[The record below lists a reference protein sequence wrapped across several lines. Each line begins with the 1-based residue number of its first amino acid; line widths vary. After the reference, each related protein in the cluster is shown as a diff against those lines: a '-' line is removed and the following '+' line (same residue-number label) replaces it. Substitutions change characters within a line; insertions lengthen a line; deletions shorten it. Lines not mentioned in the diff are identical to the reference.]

1 GVEPGAAG
9 IKPGAAGIKSGAPGP
24 LTQAELRR
32 RLVASRHAVSM
43 KMAILDPGRQS
54 CRRGPVGRSALV
66 AGDVALAAARA
77 DMTLGAPCPSPP
89 AKQVKPPPKG
99 KRCQVNDETRTAA
112 GAATRPART
121 GGGRRTERLGK
132 LLRFLRPY
140 RGQVLLIMGL
150 VLFQTLTELYLP
162 ALMASIVDRGVVPGD
177 IGHIRRTG
185 GLMLLVAGVGVGAAI
200 MTSRLSSRTAS
211 AYGRDLRGRVFRR
224 VTAFSMREFDE
235 LGTATLITR
244 TTNDVTQV
252 QQVLFMTLRMFVSAP
267 LMALGGVF
275 MAISTDPGLS
285 WVIVAVVPVLGV
297 IGAAVA
303 AKSKPHYWVL
313 QAKIARMNRVVREWL
328 TGVRVVQA
336 FNREEYKRHGFGAT
350 SRDLTDTGVRVHRLM
365 AAGMPM
371 MMVVLNMT
379 TVAVMWFG
387 GIRIDQGHM
396 QVGALM
402 AFIQYVMLIM
412 FSLLMVTMI
421 FVIFPRAAVSAAR
434 INEVLEIEPE
444 VKDA

>member
-1 GVEPGAAG
+1 RRPGAAAGRAVGPGSDETRPHQQQSAWSMSPPPLAGLVSAATDRRSDCRGLGSAFSACPGLDVPLPMGSGSGPGGCAAGVEPGAAG

-112 GAATRPART
+112 AGAATRPART

-162 ALMASIVDRGVVPGD
+162 ALMASIVDRGVVTGD
-177 IGHIRRTG
+177 IGHIWRTG

-211 AYGRDLRGRVFRR
+211 AYGRDLRGRAFRR
-224 VTAFSMREFDE
+224 VTEFSMREFDE

-285 WVIVAVVPVLGV
+285 WVIVAVVPV
-297 IGAAVA
+297 
-303 AKSKPHYWVL
+303 
-313 QAKIARMNRVVREWL
+313 
-328 TGVRVVQA
+328 
-336 FNREEYKRHGFGAT
+336 
-350 SRDLTDTGVRVHRLM
+350 
-365 AAGMPM
+365 
-371 MMVVLNMT
+371 
-379 TVAVMWFG
+379 
-387 GIRIDQGHM
+387 
-396 QVGALM
+396 
-402 AFIQYVMLIM
+402 
-412 FSLLMVTMI
+412 
-421 FVIFPRAAVSAAR
+421 
-434 INEVLEIEPE
+434 
-444 VKDA
+444 